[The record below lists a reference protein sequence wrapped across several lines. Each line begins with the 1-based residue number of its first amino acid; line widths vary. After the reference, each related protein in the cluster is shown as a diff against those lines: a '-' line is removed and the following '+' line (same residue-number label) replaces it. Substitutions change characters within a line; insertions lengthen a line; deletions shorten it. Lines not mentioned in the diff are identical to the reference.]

1 MGNTKYDDKFYRLPK
16 RLFKE
21 GQFRS
26 MTNEAKALYMILL
39 DWRCLSECNGDAWR
53 DEYGAIFIIFTI
65 KEMMNLLHLGNKKIN
80 KMLKE
85 LEVHNLIYRSH
96 QGLGKPNK
104 IYVYDLLKA
113 DNDNWLPKQFK
124 HRKGRTNEKEIL

>member
-1 MGNTKYDDKFYRLPK
+1 
-16 RLFKE
+16 
-21 GQFRS
+21 
-26 MTNEAKALYMILL
+26 
-39 DWRCLSECNGDAWR
+39 
-53 DEYGAIFIIFTI
+53 
-65 KEMMNLLHLGNKKIN
+65 
-80 KMLKE
+80 MLKE

-124 HRKGRTNEKEIL
+124 HRKGRTGEWRKL

>member
-1 MGNTKYDDKFYRLPK
+1 
-16 RLFKE
+16 
-21 GQFRS
+21 
-26 MTNEAKALYMILL
+26 MILL
-39 DWRCLSECNGDAWR
+39 DRRCLSECNGDSWR
-53 DEYGAIFIIFTI
+53 DEYGVTFIIFTI
-65 KEMMNLLHLGNKKIN
+65 KEMMRLLHLGNKKIN

-85 LEVHNLIYRSH
+85 HNLIYRSH

-124 HRKGRTNEKEIL
+124 HRKGRTNEKEILC